1 MSSSYMSPHVG
12 ATSVASTHTE
22 HSPSLLFHA
31 LLMSLGGTCLSN
43 FWLGRTTSQSY
54 LDYSATPRSPGH
66 APRPSSLAAE
76 ASVSVP
82 ASAKKRRKSS
92 RCFESLRIH
101 RVCATHPWAPE
112 AWPQWCVVRRGGRK
126 RLVWDLGLGCPT
138 QLLHSCVALPRG
150 PPGGSDPP
158 ERFDFHMKKRDE
170 NDARV
175 HLLHPATLRW
185 VLLLWIVSI
194 GLISSYIN
202 LN

>member
-1 MSSSYMSPHVG
+1 MLESAWHEHLHPLLPALWLHGFISRNASRLRKGNMRMSSSYMSPHVG

-112 AWPQWCVVRRGGRK
+112 A
-126 RLVWDLGLGCPT
+126 
-138 QLLHSCVALPRG
+138 
-150 PPGGSDPP
+150 
-158 ERFDFHMKKRDE
+158 
-170 NDARV
+170 
-175 HLLHPATLRW
+175 
-185 VLLLWIVSI
+185 
-194 GLISSYIN
+194 
-202 LN
+202 